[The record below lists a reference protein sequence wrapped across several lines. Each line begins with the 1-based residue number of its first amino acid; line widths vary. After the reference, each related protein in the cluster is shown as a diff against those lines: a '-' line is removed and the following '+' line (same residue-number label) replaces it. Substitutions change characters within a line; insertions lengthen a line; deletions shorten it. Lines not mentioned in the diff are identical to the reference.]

1 MWTPGAMDGIGA
13 DEPVLIVG
21 TGSTGI
27 DALLELHHRGHRGT
41 IHLLSRRGLLP
52 LIDAPPQAYAFTRT
66 SIASAPGLREVFGR
80 APPADWASGR
90 SSRTTRENRHWR
102 G

>member
-1 MWTPGAMDGIGA
+1 MDGIAA

-21 TGSTGI
+21 TGATGI

-66 SIASAPGLREVFGR
+66 IVATAPRLREVARLLRAGGGGGGGR
-80 APPADWASGR
+80 GTFLAVA
-90 SSRTTRENRHWR
+90 
-102 G
+102 